1 MMQYAGTGLC
11 WIAQKVSDVLIGVLF
26 AVDAAMADLGGED

>member
-26 AVDAAMADLGGED
+26 FVDSAISDLGGED